1 MQVTVECL
9 EPSRGSTTA
18 PKFQHVFDDRRK
30 QVFRCGL
37 ERPLDPEK
45 ILQWRSTRG
54 VRKSMSPVRERD
66 DTLKKKLLNEADRSI
81 SSEPSPFTKSRVL
94 SSGLSISSCGNSSAG
109 DTTPA
114 SQHRP
119 RSGSSG
125 TGPGLSTELSS
136 VCSWRYDEFEQV
148 NTQHVRQLFNSV
160 DELLYEG
167 RVSRR
172 SEALLE
178 ECEEWNG
185 HTPHLRILGN
195 QLEPPKLEGVQFI
208 CRPASSGRASSL
220 SAASGHSLAV
230 GLSCEPSMRSSSSP
244 LPQHVLHTD
253 EEVYE
258 AEGSI
263 EEFLAYHR
271 KEVEDEEAD
280 QRKSSFI
287 APRSGVPPVSPHA
300 CIRDAVADELFD
312 DVWREVLELL
322 EELVHKYWEKQLPDQ
337 TRIGL
342 DSSSELPLP
351 PLPLKAAYQLLSSRA
366 SSRSTFQSSCSN
378 NLLDSSAYKLNLNG
392 VMTIQAKPLLQR
404 HPGFGERTPCE
415 VDDGPNVL
423 MCVKSPAL
431 RGCGS
436 LNQKP
441 TVLRKLPRLGSRVRI
456 HQNLI
461 GNGSQLLRGTR
472 LSTVNETLASPPVS
486 GLQNHRLPQINSESP
501 EQEYSSLGSRLAQLK
516 GKIGRGG
523 LTPPAVNNLPPL
535 REPTLMLESMSRP
548 NTTSRK
554 HRKQLNRFPV
564 HVRKKFYPIM
574 P

>member
-271 KEVEDEEAD
+271 KE
-280 QRKSSFI
+280 
-287 APRSGVPPVSPHA
+287 
-300 CIRDAVADELFD
+300 
-312 DVWREVLELL
+312 
-322 EELVHKYWEKQLPDQ
+322 

-548 NTTSRK
+548 NTTSRGSNNTKQTSVFSRHRMYHNSESTPMGVTGFSMGIISSTASCFLECSMPSRRRGQK